1 MGAEE
6 MDKNRDL
13 LFLQTRLLRLASLR
27 WGISLRECADIFQKY
42 SVFDYIKD
50 LYGIFHVQGDEADL
64 LDVTEYIK
72 IKGANVSC

>member
-1 MGAEE
+1 MER
-6 MDKNRDL
+6 NREL

-27 WGISLRECADIFQKY
+27 WGISLGECADIFQEY

-64 LDVTEYIK
+64 LDVAEYLK
-72 IKGANVSC
+72 NRGADVPC